1 MGYWLG
7 RRLVNNSGAY
17 VWAGISSGLLV
28 ALGMFIFWL
37 VATIGPLD
45 LLTTIYNMRELALL
59 MVVVMPLT
67 WLLVAR
73 LLRVKA

>member
-1 MGYWLG
+1 MGCWLG
-7 RRLVNNSGAY
+7 RRLARGKGAY
-17 VWAGISSGLLV
+17 VLAGIGSGLLV
-28 ALGMFIFWL
+28 ALGLFIFWL
-37 VATIGPLD
+37 VVNIGPFD
-45 LLTTIYNMRELALL
+45 LLTTIYNMREPALL